1 MTDDKPLPENPASR
15 FWMRGPFARAG
26 DDEFRRMA
34 AFVVEAVGPTLAL
47 DPATNLPRMSREE
60 LIGLAIR
67 AQKAGLGE
75 DVVGTILT
83 FAVGRGSSV
92 AIGALAQMF
101 GRRLD
106 FAIQAGESSTKRLEL
121 RRVLREFDR
130 RLCANTLLD
139 EFDAILKELQ
149 GAGDA
154 IALAETWAT
163 FRRSL
168 KTGATHRVLAPTL
181 KSLKHMES
189 GGEEF
194 KVLASPI
201 PFWRSPVSPAVLAK
215 VLVAEFPHF
224 AGTVDEIATFVAG
237 GAAAS
242 MRPILLV
249 GPPGIGKDSVLRR
262 AAELVGRPL
271 GEFDLA
277 GSSDNR
283 ILKGTSRGW
292 STAHPGYA
300 TALCA
305 QHQCANPIVQ
315 LSELDRAGGNR
326 RNGQVHETLL
336 SLCEPS
342 TRKKWFDDGLGV
354 EVDLSDVA
362 FAFTANGTDDTP
374 AALLSRL
381 RILHLERPRPEHVET
396 ILLQAQRRYAAEIKV
411 PFDALPE
418 PMPEVIERLKT
429 IASQGRFHLRLADR
443 IARALGDGSN
453 RAIRN

>member
-1 MTDDKPLPENPASR
+1 MNDDQPLPENPASR

-34 AFVVEAVGPTLAL
+34 AFIVETSGSALAL

-60 LIGLAIR
+60 LIALAIR
-67 AQKAGLGE
+67 AQKADLGE

-101 GRRLD
+101 VRRLE
-106 FAIQAGESSTKRLEL
+106 FSTQSGESSAKRLEL
-121 RRVLREFDR
+121 RRVLRELDR

-163 FRRSL
+163 FRRSQ
-168 KTGATHRVLAPTL
+168 KTGATHRVLAPAL
-181 KSLKHMES
+181 KSLKHLES

-194 KVLASPI
+194 KILTSPV
-201 PFWRSPVSPAVLAK
+201 PFWRSPVSSAVLAK

-224 AGTVDEIATFVAG
+224 GGAADEIANFVAG

-242 MRPILLV
+242 VRPILLV
-249 GPPGIGKDSVLRR
+249 GPPAIGKDSVLRR

-283 ILKGTSRGW
+283 VLKGTSRGW
-292 STAHPGYA
+292 STAHPAYA

-305 QHQCANPIVQ
+305 QHRCANPIVQ
-315 LSELDRAGGNR
+315 LSELDRAGGSR
-326 RNGQVHETLL
+326 RNGMVHETLL
-336 SLCEPS
+336 ALCEPS

-354 EVDLSDVA
+354 EVDLSDLA
-362 FAFTANGTDDTP
+362 IAFTANGIDDTP

-381 RILHLERPRPEHVET
+381 RVLHLERPGPEHVEA

-429 IASQGRFHLRLADR
+429 FASQGRFHLRIADR
-443 IARALGDGSN
+443 IARALGDGQE
-453 RAIRN
+453 RPTRH